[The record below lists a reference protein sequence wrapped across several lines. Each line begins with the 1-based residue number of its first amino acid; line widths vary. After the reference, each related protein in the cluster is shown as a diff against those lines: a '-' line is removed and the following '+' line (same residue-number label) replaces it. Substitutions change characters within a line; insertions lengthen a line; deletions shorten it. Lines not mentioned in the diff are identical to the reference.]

1 MKIQDRTILLT
12 GATGGIGK
20 ALALMLAR
28 RGASLLLSARNAA
41 KLAALEEQIEALGGQ
56 AEIVAADLSTNEGRQ
71 AVVAAAAKCRVDT
84 LINNAGTNHL
94 GLYATQSEASI
105 ESLLTNNLVAP
116 MLLTRALLPVLFRE
130 GDGCIVNVGSIL
142 GSLATPGQAAYSASK
157 FALRGF
163 NEALRRELTAEGIRV
178 IYVAPR
184 ATDTGMNDDR
194 AREMNA
200 RIGVAMD
207 TAEHVACEIVDAM
220 TRDRRERFLG
230 WPEKLFVRINAL
242 FPGLVDRG
250 LGKQRLALTEIDT
263 PADGLALTTGVKQ

>member
-1 MKIQDRTILLT
+1 MKLEDRTILLT

-20 ALALMLAR
+20 ALAQVLAR
-28 RGASLLLSARNAA
+28 RGASLLLSARSAA
-41 KLAALEEQIEALGGQ
+41 RLEALK
-56 AEIVAADLSTNEGRQ
+56 AEILEMGGHAEVVAADLSTSDGRQ
-71 AVVAAAAKCRVDT
+71 ALVAAAAKFRVDT

-105 ESLLTNNLVAP
+105 ESLVTSNLVAP
-116 MLLTRALLPVLFRE
+116 MLLTRALLPVLVRE

-142 GSLATPGQAAYSASK
+142 GSIATPGQAAYSASK

-163 NEALRRELTAEGIRV
+163 NEALRRELEPDGIRV
-178 IYVAPR
+178 VYVAPR

-194 AREMNA
+194 ARDLNA
-200 RIGVAMD
+200 RLGVAMD
-207 TAEHVACEIVDAM
+207 TAGYVAGEIVDAM
-220 TRDRRERFLG
+220 VRSRRERFLG

-250 LGKQRLALTEIDT
+250 LAKQRLALTETET
-263 PADGLALTTGVKQ
+263 PAEGLALTTGVKQ